1 MAIIYLNTR
10 SKKTRKQREKQ
21 KDAWEAYK
29 LKYGLI
35 ENKSRTKQLVKQ
47 TVIEAVKP
55 MSLRPGA
62 LDHKQCKS
70 LNSGAAVATKPA
82 QKVYTG
88 TAIIG
93 LATMHKSNI
102 VPIFNEQAA
111 KDVANM
117 RRGNDQ

>member
-1 MAIIYLNTR
+1 MTILYLSTK
-10 SKKTRKQREKQ
+10 SKKTRKQRQKQ

-29 LKYGLI
+29 LKYGI
-35 ENKSRTKQLVKQ
+35 VENKGRTQQLVK
-47 TVIEAVKP
+47 TFKEPVLSV
-55 MSLRPGA
+55 LRPGA
-62 LDHKQCKS
+62 MDHKQHKS
-70 LNSGAAVATKPA
+70 LNSGAAVATKAP

-88 TAIIG
+88 NAIVGI
-93 LATMHKSNI
+93 ATMHKSNL

>member
-1 MAIIYLNTR
+1 MTILYLSTK
-10 SKKTRKQREKQ
+10 SKKTRKQRAKQ
-21 KDAWEAYK
+21 KDAWEEYK
-29 LKYGLI
+29 AKYGLV
-35 ENKSRTKQLVKQ
+35 ENKARTKQIVKQ
-47 TVIEAVKP
+47 TTLQSVKP
-55 MSLRPGA
+55 MTLRPGA
-62 LDHKQCKS
+62 LDHKQHKS

-88 TAIIG
+88 DAIIG

>member
-1 MAIIYLNTR
+1 MTILYLNTR
-10 SKKTRKQREKQ
+10 SKKTRKQRQKE
-21 KDAWEAYK
+21 KDAWELYK
-29 LKYGLI
+29 EKYGLT
-35 ENKSRTKQLVKQ
+35 ENKARTKELVKQ
-47 TVIEAVKP
+47 TVIQAVKP
-55 MSLRPGA
+55 MTLRPGA
-62 LDHKQCKS
+62 LDHQQHKS

>member
-1 MAIIYLNTR
+1 MAIIYLSTK

-29 LKYGLI
+29 AKYGLV
-35 ENKSRTKQLVKQ
+35 ENKARTQQIVKQ
-47 TVIEAVKP
+47 TVMQAVKP
-55 MSLRPGA
+55 MTLRPGA
-62 LDHKQCKS
+62 LDHLQHKS
-70 LNSGAAVATKPA
+70 LNSGAAVATK
-82 QKVYTG
+82 QEKKTYTG